1 MEENSSN
8 QSELFRG
15 SNNLLNIQADK
26 TLPLHTDAVNLAKDM
41 GYYFVRKITAIMS
54 KLAASTQALP
64 SADQK
69 SDTAAALEMTTDPS
83 GVTD

>member
-8 QSELFRG
+8 QSELFWE

-26 TLPLHTDAVNLAKDM
+26 TLPPHTDAESD
-41 GYYFVRKITAIMS
+41 
-54 KLAASTQALP
+54 
-64 SADQK
+64 SA
-69 SDTAAALEMTTDPS
+69 TTLEMTTDPS